1 MIYHVK
7 PKALA
12 YALAKVSVRSMS
24 DIEYRFC
31 FGIVKGSFVSASVKV
46 HVMSSRLKKIDI
58 GWNWNYWNPSNEGKI
73 KGFSRNRCG
82 STIE

>member
-46 HVMSSRLKKIDI
+46 HYTTVEPTEKDR
-58 GWNWNYWNPSNEGKI
+58 YWLELELLESI
-73 KGFSRNRCG
+73 
-82 STIE
+82 